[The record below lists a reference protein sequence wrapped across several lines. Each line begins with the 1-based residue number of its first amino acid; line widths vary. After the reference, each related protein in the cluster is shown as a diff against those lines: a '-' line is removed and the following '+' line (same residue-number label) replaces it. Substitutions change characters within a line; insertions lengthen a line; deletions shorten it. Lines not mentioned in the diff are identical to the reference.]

1 MFGNSHLDRMR
12 ETFSDQ
18 FSSDGHDF
26 IYRRSQRGPALRVSK
41 LERDELLAAFNRRI
55 RIAMWSTMSSTLI
68 FILLL
73 VWLVPDTGGSGAQ
86 NATWVG
92 VAAIVSLFT
101 GLFYRAWSAPSRE
114 LERRNPESPPLSKK
128 EARELTYAKMT
139 YGQLALA
146 ALMGASF
153 IFKMSM
159 REDVLHGSGLA
170 WAVFGGGLVL
180 LSVVQAVRKWRFNH
194 H

>member
-1 MFGNSHLDRMR
+1 
-12 ETFSDQ
+12 
-18 FSSDGHDF
+18 
-26 IYRRSQRGPALRVSK
+26 
-41 LERDELLAAFNRRI
+41 LERDEFLAAFNRRI
-55 RIAMWSTMSSTLI
+55 RIAMWSTMSSTII
-68 FILLL
+68 FTLLL
-73 VWLVPDTGGSGAQ
+73 VWLVPDTAGPDAQ
-86 NATWVG
+86 RATWVG

-114 LERRNPESPPLSKK
+114 LERRNPEGPPLSKK
-128 EARELTYAKMT
+128 QARELTYAKMT

-146 ALMGASF
+146 ALVGASF
-153 IFKMSM
+153 VLKMSM

-170 WAVFGGGLVL
+170 WVVFGGALVL